1 MMSRSC
7 EVSVTVTGRSSHIAK
22 AEEGLDALAAGV
34 EFYRRATDLGG
45 RPLPPTSSAC

>member
-7 EVSVTVTGRSSHIAK
+7 EVSVTITGRSSHIAK

-34 EFYRRATDLGG
+34 EFYRRL
-45 RPLPPTSSAC
+45 RPWRPPCPPTSSAC